1 MAILGGKFCVLSIL
15 VPSDHQKRL
24 WPWWYGRGCSSVVE
38 RSLRMRD
45 APGSIPGVSTAIF
58 IAVKNKEWAC
68 PGVEPGTSR
77 TRSEN
82 HTTRPTSPSATLSV
96 PVVRKTVLTAVGF
109 EPTPF
114 RTGA

>member
-1 MAILGGKFCVLSIL
+1 MLGGKFCVLSIL
-15 VPSDHQKRL
+15 VTSDHQKRL
-24 WPWWYGRGCSSVVE
+24 WPCWYGRGCSSVVE

-45 APGSIPGVSTAIF
+45 APGSIPGVSTAILF
-58 IAVKNKEWAC
+58 TVKNNEWAC

-82 HTTRPTSPSATLSV
+82 HTTRPTSPTATLFV
-96 PVVRKTVLTAVGF
+96 LVVRKTVLTAVGF